1 MEMDI
6 NQGTNAGQ
14 GSSMGD
20 IGGTSQTEGD
30 QPNQQQFGQGAGT
43 SGGTFE
49 QTKEQARQ
57 AATEAQQK
65 ITEQIRT
72 RAESTKSQAA
82 DTLTSVANA
91 LSQSGQQLK
100 ADNPNV
106 PSQYIERA
114 GEQLRRAAE
123 NIRNTN
129 VDELVRRT
137 ESMARRQPALFLG
150 GAFVL
155 GVVAARLIK
164 SGQSASSYSNQYD
177 SPRTSVVPQH
187 AGWTGDRETPV
198 SGYREPRN
206 YTSGTGAATDAA
218 FMDEFSRNDR

>member
-1 MEMDI
+1 MDI
-6 NQGTNAGQ
+6 NQGGNTGQ

-20 IGGTSQTEGD
+20 IGGGSQAQGD
-30 QPNQQQFGQGAGT
+30 QPNQQQYGQGSGGA
-43 SGGTFE
+43 GGTFE

-65 ITEQIRT
+65 ISEQLRT

-91 LSQSGQQLK
+91 LSQSGRQLK
-100 ADNPNV
+100 SDNPNV

-114 GEQLRRAAE
+114 GDQLRRAAE

-137 ESMARRQPALFLG
+137 ETMARRQPALFLG
-150 GAFVL
+150 GAFVI

-164 SGQSASSYSNQYD
+164 SGQSASSSANQYD
-177 SPRTSVVPQH
+177 SPRTSVVPRQS
-187 AGWTGDRETPV
+187 GWTGDREAPV
-198 SGYREPRN
+198 SGYREPFNDASR
-206 YTSGTGAATDAA
+206 TSTTTDAA
-218 FMDEFSRNDR
+218 FMDQFGRDQR

>member
-1 MEMDI
+1 MDI

-20 IGGTSQTEGD
+20 IGGTSQAQGD
-30 QPNQQQFGQGAGT
+30 QPNQQQFGQGADA

-65 ITEQIRT
+65 ITEQLRT

-91 LSQSGQQLK
+91 LSQSGRQLK

-114 GEQLRRAAE
+114 GDQLRRAAE

-164 SGQSASSYSNQYD
+164 SGQSASSYSNQYG
-177 SPRTSVVPQH
+177 SPRTSVVPQQ

-206 YTSGTGAATDAA
+206 SASGTGATTDAA
-218 FMDEFSRNDR
+218 FMDEFSRNDL

>member
-1 MEMDI
+1 MDI
-6 NQGTNAGQ
+6 NQGGNAGQ
-14 GSSMGD
+14 GSSFGD
-20 IGGTSQTEGD
+20 INSGSQAQDE
-30 QPNQQQFGQGAGT
+30 QPSQQFGQG
-43 SGGTFE
+43 SGAAGTFE

-65 ITEQIRT
+65 ISEQLRT
-72 RAESTKSQAA
+72 RAETTKSQAA

-91 LSQSGQQLK
+91 LSQSGRQLK
-100 ADNPNV
+100 SDNPNV

-114 GEQLRRAAE
+114 GDQLRRAAE

-164 SGQSASSYSNQYD
+164 SGQSASSYANQYD
-177 SPRTSVVPQH
+177 SPRTSVVPQQS
-187 AGWTGDRETPV
+187 AWTGDREAPV

-206 YTSGTGAATDAA
+206 DPARNAT
-218 FMDEFSRNDR
+218 